1 MIVLDTHVLVWLIE
15 GSPRLGT
22 QAQARI
28 ESEGRTDRIGISAIT
43 PWEVALLAVKGRLQ
57 LSMDVGVW
65 IDRALRTPGVE
76 LCPLEPTIALD
87 AVRLPGD
94 LHADPA
100 DRFLIATARY
110 WSTALVTAD
119 AKILEYSAQG
129 HVRTVD
135 AAR

>member
-1 MIVLDTHVLVWLIE
+1 
-15 GSPRLGT
+15 
-22 QAQARI
+22 
-28 ESEGRTDRIGISAIT
+28 
-43 PWEVALLAVKGRLQ
+43 
-57 LSMDVGVW
+57 
-65 IDRALRTPGVE
+65 